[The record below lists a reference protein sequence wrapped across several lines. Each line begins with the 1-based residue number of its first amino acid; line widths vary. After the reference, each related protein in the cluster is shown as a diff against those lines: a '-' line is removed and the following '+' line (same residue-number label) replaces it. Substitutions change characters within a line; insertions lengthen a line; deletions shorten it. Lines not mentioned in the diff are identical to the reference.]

1 MLAFYEIIKARHPL
15 NPQYL
20 HSSGETAIDQIHLM
34 RVFVTVEEEGGFAAA
49 SRKLDI
55 SPAAVTRAIVALEEQ
70 LGVKLI
76 QRTTRNIRLTDA
88 GHQYYEDSK
97 AILASIAEANEAVSG
112 SNTEPHGTLSVTAS
126 VLFGR
131 LYVMP
136 SIIDY
141 MQKYA
146 KVKVIAH
153 FVDRVTNLVEEGI
166 DVAIRIGELPDS
178 SLRAIKV
185 GQVRRVLCASPAYL
199 EKHGV
204 PEQPDDLSA
213 HAIISANAI
222 SPKVEWGF
230 GAAKTTKKIRMEPR
244 LIVSSNDAALAAAIG
259 GLGITRL
266 LSYQVKSEV
275 ERGALALILEDYE
288 ESPWPIHVVHREDKL
303 GSLKVR
309 AFIDGI
315 ANHLRNHPNLK

>member
-1 MLAFYEIIKARHPL
+1 
-15 NPQYL
+15 
-20 HSSGETAIDQIHLM
+20 M

-55 SPAAVTRAIVALEEQ
+55 SPAAVTRAIVSLEEQ

-76 QRTTRNIRLTDA
+76 QRTTRNLRLTDA
-88 GHQYYEDSK
+88 GHQYYEDTK
-97 AILASIAEANEAVSG
+97 AILSRIAEANEAVSG
-112 SNTEPHGTLSVTAS
+112 ANVEPHGTLSVTAS

-153 FVDRVTNLVEEGI
+153 FVDRVTNIAEEGI

-204 PEQPDDLSA
+204 PQQPEDLLK
-213 HAIISANAI
+213 HAIISANSV
-222 SPKVEWGF
+222 SPRVEWRF
-230 GAAKTTKKIRMEPR
+230 GTEENPQKLRMDPK
-244 LIVSSNDAALAAAIG
+244 LIVSSNDAALAAALG
-259 GLGITRL
+259 GLGVTRL
-266 LSYQVKSEV
+266 LSYQVKSEI
-275 ERGALALILEDYE
+275 EAGALALILEDYE
-288 ESPWPIHVVHREDKL
+288 QAPWPIHVVHREDKL
-303 GSLKVR
+303 GSSKVR

-315 ANHLRNHPNLK
+315 VNDLRNHPNLQ

>member
-1 MLAFYEIIKARHPL
+1 
-15 NPQYL
+15 
-20 HSSGETAIDQIHLM
+20 M

-70 LGVKLI
+70 LGVRLI
-76 QRTTRNIRLTDA
+76 LRTTRNIRLTDA
-88 GHQYYEDSK
+88 GHQYYEDTK
-97 AILASIAEANEAVSG
+97 AILTRIAEANEAVSG
-112 SNTEPHGTLSVTAS
+112 ANTEPHGTLTITAS

-136 SIIDY
+136 SVIDY

-178 SLRAIKV
+178 TLRATKV

-199 EKHGV
+199 EKHGL
-204 PEQPDDLSA
+204 PQQPGDLLK
-213 HAIISANAI
+213 HAIISANQI
-222 SPKVEWGF
+222 SPQLEWRF
-230 GAAKTTKKIRMEPR
+230 GAGDTLEKLRIEPR
-244 LIVSSNDAALAAAIG
+244 LSVSSNDAALAAAIG

-266 LSYQVKSEV
+266 LSYQVKTEV
-275 ERGALALILEDYE
+275 ERGALALVLEAYE
-288 ESPWPIHVVHREDKL
+288 EPPWPIHVVHREDKL
-303 GSLKVR
+303 GSSKVR

-315 ANHLRNHPNLK
+315 VNDLRNNPNI

>member
-1 MLAFYEIIKARHPL
+1 MQPWRYRQQILIRQRQQIFISRE
-15 NPQYL
+15 
-20 HSSGETAIDQIHLM
+20 SVIDQIHLM
-34 RVFVTVEEEGGFAAA
+34 RVFVTVEEQGGFAAA

-76 QRTTRNIRLTDA
+76 QRTTRNTRLTDA

-97 AILASIAEANEAVSG
+97 AILASIAAANEAVSG
-112 SNTEPHGTLSVTAS
+112 TNAEPHGTLTVTAS

-131 LYVMP
+131 MYVMP
-136 SIIDY
+136 SIVNY

-153 FVDRVTNLVEEGI
+153 FVDHVTNLVEEGI

-199 EKHGV
+199 KKHGV
-204 PEQPDDLSA
+204 PQQPSDLLK
-213 HAIISANAI
+213 HAIISANAQ
-222 SPKVEWGF
+222 SPRVDWRF
-230 GAAKTTKKIRMEPR
+230 GAAASAEKLPLEAR
-244 LIVSSNDAALAAAIG
+244 LMVSSIDAALAAAIG

-275 ERGALALILEDYE
+275 ERGTLALILEDYE
-288 ESPWPIHVVHREDKL
+288 QSPWPIHVVHREDKL
-303 GSLKVR
+303 GSSKVR
-309 AFIDGI
+309 AFIDDI
-315 ANHLRNHPNLK
+315 VQDLRNHPNLK

>member
-1 MLAFYEIIKARHPL
+1 
-15 NPQYL
+15 
-20 HSSGETAIDQIHLM
+20 M

-55 SPAAVTRAIVALEEQ
+55 SPAAVTRAIVALEEL

-97 AILASIAEANEAVSG
+97 AILTSLALANEAVSG
-112 SNTEPHGTLSVTAS
+112 ANAEPHGTLTVTAS

-136 SIIDY
+136 SIIAY
-141 MQKYA
+141 MQKYP

-178 SLRAIKV
+178 SLRANKV
-185 GQVRRVLCASPAYL
+185 GQVRHVFCASPAYL

-204 PEQPDDLSA
+204 PQQPEDLRT
-213 HAIISANAI
+213 HAIISANALSTKI
-222 SPKVEWGF
+222 EWRF
-230 GAAKTTKKIRMEPR
+230 GTAETSEKLRMEPK

-275 ERGALALILEDYE
+275 ERGALTLILEEFE
-288 ESPWPIHVVHREDKL
+288 EPPWPIHVVHREDKL
-303 GSLKVR
+303 GSSKVR

-315 ANHLRNHPNLK
+315 VHDLRNHPNLK

>member
-1 MLAFYEIIKARHPL
+1 
-15 NPQYL
+15 
-20 HSSGETAIDQIHLM
+20 M

-70 LGVKLI
+70 LGVRLI
-76 QRTTRNIRLTDA
+76 LRTTRNIRLTDA
-88 GHQYYEDSK
+88 GHQYYEDTK
-97 AILASIAEANEAVSG
+97 AILTRITEANEAVSG
-112 SNTEPHGTLSVTAS
+112 ANAEPHGTLTITAS

-136 SIIDY
+136 SVIDY

-178 SLRAIKV
+178 TLRATRV

-199 EKHGV
+199 EKYGL
-204 PEQPDDLSA
+204 PQQPGDLLK
-213 HAIISANAI
+213 HAIISANQI
-222 SPKVEWGF
+222 SPQFEWRF
-230 GAAKTTKKIRMEPR
+230 GAGDTLEKIRIDPR
-244 LIVSSNDAALAAAIG
+244 LSVSSNDAALAAAIG

-266 LSYQVKSEV
+266 LSYQVKTEV
-275 ERGALALILEDYE
+275 ERGALTLVLEAYE
-288 ESPWPIHVVHREDKL
+288 EPPWPIHVVHREDKL
-303 GSLKVR
+303 GSFKVR
-309 AFIDGI
+309 AFIDCI
-315 ANHLRNHPNLK
+315 VNDLRNNPNI

>member
-1 MLAFYEIIKARHPL
+1 
-15 NPQYL
+15 
-20 HSSGETAIDQIHLM
+20 M

-70 LGVKLI
+70 LGVRLI
-76 QRTTRNIRLTDA
+76 LRTTRNIRLTDA
-88 GHQYYEDSK
+88 GHQYYEDTK
-97 AILASIAEANEAVSG
+97 AILTRIAEANEAVSG
-112 SNTEPHGTLSVTAS
+112 ANTEPHGTLTITAS

-136 SIIDY
+136 SVIDY

-178 SLRAIKV
+178 TLHATKV

-199 EKHGV
+199 EKHGL
-204 PEQPDDLSA
+204 PQQPGDLLK
-213 HAIISANAI
+213 HAIISANQI
-222 SPKVEWGF
+222 SPQLEWRF
-230 GAAKTTKKIRMEPR
+230 GAGDTLEKLRIEPR
-244 LIVSSNDAALAAAIG
+244 LSVSSNDAALAAAIG

-266 LSYQVKSEV
+266 LSYQVKTEV
-275 ERGALALILEDYE
+275 ERGALALVLEAYE
-288 ESPWPIHVVHREDKL
+288 EPPWPIHVVHREDKL
-303 GSLKVR
+303 GSSKVR

-315 ANHLRNHPNLK
+315 VNDLRNNPNI

>member
-1 MLAFYEIIKARHPL
+1 
-15 NPQYL
+15 
-20 HSSGETAIDQIHLM
+20 M

-49 SRKLDI
+49 SRKLDL

-70 LGVKLI
+70 LGVRLI
-76 QRTTRNIRLTDA
+76 LRTTRSVRLTEA
-88 GHQYYEDSK
+88 GRQYYEDTR

-112 SNTEPHGTLSVTAS
+112 VNTEPHGTLIVTAS

-136 SIIDY
+136 YIIEY
-141 MQKYA
+141 MQRYP
-146 KVKVIAH
+146 KVKVVAH

-185 GQVRRVLCASPAYL
+185 GQVRRVLCASTAYL
-199 EKHGV
+199 EQHGV
-204 PEQPDDLSA
+204 PQRPDELLKHS
-213 HAIISANAI
+213 IISSSAM
-222 SPKVEWGF
+222 SPRVEWRF
-230 GAAKTTKKIRMEPR
+230 GQDQRAEKLRMDPR
-244 LIVSSNDAALAAAIG
+244 LVVSSNDAALAAAIG

-275 ERGALALILEDYE
+275 ARGALSLLLEEDE
-288 ESPWPIHVVHREDKL
+288 EAPWPVHVVHREDRL
-303 GSLKVR
+303 GSSKVR
-309 AFIDGI
+309 TFIDGI
-315 ANHLRNHPNLK
+315 VDHLRQHPYLG